1 MTGVTLLGNHYHD
14 EYVAADGNGES
25 DDSDD
30 DGNDVWFS
38 DPSQM
43 LLSVGG
49 KPPATSLYC
58 QHQFC
63 RKEEIHHFGFE
74 IIWICDLDRR
84 IKHVFSR
91 SFGAKPPC
99 QDLMKN
105 TKLLI

>member
-1 MTGVTLLGNHYHD
+1 MIKINCLSNFLYSQWNSHILFKTSLLQVDLCMTGVTLLGNHYCD
-14 EYVAADGNGES
+14 GFVAADGNDES

-49 KPPATSLYC
+49 EAPATSLYC

-63 RKEEIHHFGFE
+63 RKEEVHQMSCTQE
-74 IIWICDLDRR
+74 
-84 IKHVFSR
+84 
-91 SFGAKPPC
+91 
-99 QDLMKN
+99 Q
-105 TKLLI
+105 

>member
-1 MTGVTLLGNHYHD
+1 MLPVVLCMTGVTLLGNHYHD
-14 EYVAADGNGES
+14 EYVAADGNDES

-49 KPPATSLYC
+49 EAPATSLYC

-63 RKEEIHHFGFE
+63 RKEEIHQM
-74 IIWICDLDRR
+74 
-84 IKHVFSR
+84 
-91 SFGAKPPC
+91 PC
-99 QDLMKN
+99 
-105 TKLLI
+105 T

>member
-1 MTGVTLLGNHYHD
+1 MTGVDDG
-14 EYVAADGNGES
+14 YVATHGNDES

-30 DGNDVWFS
+30 DGNDIWFS

-63 RKEEIHHFGFE
+63 RKEEIHHTR
-74 IIWICDLDRR
+74 CLARR
-84 IKHVFSR
+84 SNEPSAPQKVQNKLSLYSHL
-91 SFGAKPPC
+91 PTT
-99 QDLMKN
+99 
-105 TKLLI
+105 TKLASTFRKAEEVHC